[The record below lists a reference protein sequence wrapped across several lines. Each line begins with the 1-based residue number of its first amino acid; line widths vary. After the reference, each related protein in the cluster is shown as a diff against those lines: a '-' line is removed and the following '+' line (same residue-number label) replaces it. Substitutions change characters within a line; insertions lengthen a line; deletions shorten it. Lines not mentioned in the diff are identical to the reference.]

1 MVPANQA
8 FTRWMTNYS
17 LLISKL
23 FQRVEPHCSKGAQSI
38 LILVIR
44 AGPAMHPHSGP
55 TPTAGKD
62 WILCLGPWDRLG
74 AHLGTL
80 LLIKVI
86 IQLNVLLLAS
96 SFVLSY

>member
-1 MVPANQA
+1 MAPANQA

-23 FQRVEPHCSKGAQSI
+23 FQREDPHCSKGAQSI
-38 LILVIR
+38 LILVIT
-44 AGPAMHPHSGP
+44 AGPAMHLHSGP
-55 TPTAGKD
+55 TPHCWETLD
-62 WILCLGPWDRLG
+62 PLSPWDRLG

-86 IQLNVLLLAS
+86 IQPNVLLLAS

>member
-1 MVPANQA
+1 
-8 FTRWMTNYS
+8 
-17 LLISKL
+17 
-23 FQRVEPHCSKGAQSI
+23 
-38 LILVIR
+38 
-44 AGPAMHPHSGP
+44 MHPHSGP

-86 IQLNVLLLAS
+86 VQLNVLLLAS